1 MTFFFWNRRHRRK
14 KISNRIME
22 NKKKD
27 VIFVPK
33 EIVIEILRRVPGHD
47 LAEKL
52 KMVCMQW
59 CSIIHTGSFA
69 YLHIEQRIKSSSF
82 SQLEAVIVAF
92 DGNENRSVKIS
103 SLEWHTSYNQND
115 HQFEDWKT
123 KHLCTTKDVVAKDVL
138 LGRNFNPWKNIIW
151 ANSVNGFVCFW
162 FFFDKTCVHVFN
174 PVTKEYLITAPNTYP
189 GVGNIDLDTIV
200 GFGFCPLSYEYKVV
214 VLDGNSEVIKPSI
227 FTIGTDHS
235 WRALKVI
242 PHHNISS
249 VDTTVYL
256 KGILYWYINT
266 CTSTMVHH
274 TRMTKTLL
282 CFDVTKEEF
291 DMIVVPIEIPEY
303 SVSNVVEKGEKLCLV
318 TLSYGPICSLLIN
331 VYVAH
336 NNIDDDL
343 SNLNSWKKE
352 FTVAA
357 PGIAYNLDL
366 DYYNV
371 FTIIVTDEIV
381 VIQLSDYDSGF
392 FHVATGKLLGLF
404 STTRATLIP
413 YKSSLVAFC
422 HRPLLPTFS

>member
-1 MTFFFWNRRHRRK
+1 
-14 KISNRIME
+14 ME
-22 NKKKD
+22 NKKQD
-27 VIFVPK
+27 IIYVPK

-59 CSIIHTGSFA
+59 RSIIHTGSFA
-69 YLHIEQRIKSSSF
+69 YLHVEQRIKSSSF

-92 DGNENRSVKIS
+92 DGNENRSITVS
-103 SLEWHTSYNQND
+103 SLEWHNSYNQND

-123 KHLCTTKDVVAKDVL
+123 KHLCTAKDVL
-138 LGRNFNPWKNIIW
+138 LGQNFNPWMNMTCV
-151 ANSVNGFVCFW
+151 NSVNGFVCFW
-162 FFFDKTCVHVFN
+162 SFSDKTRFHVFN
-174 PVTKEYLITAPNTYP
+174 PVTKEYLITAPNTYL
-189 GVGNIDLDTIV
+189 GVGNMNLATIV

-227 FTIGTDHS
+227 LTIGTDHS

-242 PHHNISS
+242 SRHNISD
-249 VDTTVYL
+249 VVTTVYL
-256 KGILYWYINT
+256 KGILYWYANT
-266 CTSTMVHH
+266 CTSAIVHSFH

-303 SVSNVVEKGEKLCLV
+303 SVTNVVEKGEKLCLV
-318 TLSYGPICSLLIN
+318 TLSCGPICSLLIN

-352 FTVAA
+352 FTVTA
-357 PGIAYNLDL
+357 PSIAYKLDL
-366 DYYNV
+366 DDNV
-371 FTIIVTDEIV
+371 YTIIVTDEIV
-381 VIQLSDYDSGF
+381 VIQLSDRDSGF

-404 STTRATLIP
+404 STTCATLIP

-422 HRPLLPTFS
+422 HRPLLPSFS

>member
-1 MTFFFWNRRHRRK
+1 
-14 KISNRIME
+14 ME
-22 NKKKD
+22 NKKQD
-27 VIFVPK
+27 VISVPK

-82 SQLEAVIVAF
+82 SQLEALIVAF
-92 DGNENRSVKIS
+92 DGNEYRSIKIS
-103 SLEWHTSYNQND
+103 SLEWHTSYNPND
-115 HQFEDWKT
+115 HQFEDWNT
-123 KHLCTTKDVVAKDVL
+123 KHLCTAKDVL
-138 LGRNFNPWKNIIW
+138 LGRNFNPWMNMIW

-162 FFFDKTCVHVFN
+162 SFSDKTRFHVFN
-174 PVTKEYLITAPNTYP
+174 PVTKEYLITALNTYL
-189 GVGNIDLDTIV
+189 GVGNIDLATTV

-227 FTIGTDHS
+227 FTIGIDHS

-242 PHHNISS
+242 PHRNISR
-249 VDTTVYL
+249 VVTTVYL
-256 KGILYWYINT
+256 KGILYWYVNT
-266 CTSTMVHH
+266 CTSTMVHSCH
-274 TRMTKTLL
+274 RRTTKTLL

-303 SVSNVVEKGEKLCLV
+303 SVTNVVEKGEKLCLV
-318 TLSYGPICSLLIN
+318 TLSCGPICSLLIN

-352 FTVAA
+352 FTVTA
-357 PGIAYNLDL
+357 PSIAYQLDL
-366 DYYNV
+366 DDNV
-371 FTIIVTDEIV
+371 YTIIVTDEIV
-381 VIQLSDYDSGF
+381 VIQLGDYNSGF

-422 HRPLLPTFS
+422 HRPLLPSFS

>member
-1 MTFFFWNRRHRRK
+1 
-14 KISNRIME
+14 ME
-22 NKKKD
+22 NKKQD
-27 VIFVPK
+27 VISVPK
-33 EIVIEILRRVPGHD
+33 EVVIEILRRVPGHD

-92 DGNENRSVKIS
+92 DGNENRSVTVS
-103 SLEWHTSYNQND
+103 SLEWHNSYNQND

-123 KHLCTTKDVVAKDVL
+123 KHLFTAKDVL
-138 LGRNFNPWKNIIW
+138 LSQNFHPWMSMIW
-151 ANSVNGFVCFW
+151 VNSVNGFVCFW
-162 FFFDKTCVHVFN
+162 SFFDKTHFHVFN
-174 PVTKEYLITAPNTYP
+174 PVTKEYLITAPNTYL
-189 GVGNIDLDTIV
+189 GVGNIDLATIV

-214 VLDGNSEVIKPSI
+214 VLDRNSEVIKPSI

-242 PHHNISS
+242 PRHNISD
-249 VDTTVYL
+249 VVTAVYL
-256 KGILYWYINT
+256 KGILYWYANT
-266 CTSTMVHH
+266 CTSTIVHSFH
-274 TRMTKTLL
+274 TKTLL

-303 SVSNVVEKGEKLCLV
+303 SVTNVVEKGEKLCLV
-318 TLSYGPICSLLIN
+318 TLSCGPICSLLIN

-352 FTVAA
+352 FTVTA
-357 PGIAYNLDL
+357 PSIAYKLDL
-366 DYYNV
+366 DNYNV
-371 FTIIVTDEIV
+371 YTIIVTDEIV
-381 VIQLSDYDSGF
+381 VIQLGDNSTDCGF

-404 STTRATLIP
+404 STTHATLIP

-422 HRPLLPTFS
+422 HRPLLPSLS